1 MFKGIIA
8 IDNKVPST
16 SREILNHMN
25 IEMDFSL
32 SSVKILVGKIG
43 RPCLVGVGKQ
53 VDSLCVMIET

>member
-43 RPCLVGVGKQ
+43 RPCLVGVGK
-53 VDSLCVMIET
+53 